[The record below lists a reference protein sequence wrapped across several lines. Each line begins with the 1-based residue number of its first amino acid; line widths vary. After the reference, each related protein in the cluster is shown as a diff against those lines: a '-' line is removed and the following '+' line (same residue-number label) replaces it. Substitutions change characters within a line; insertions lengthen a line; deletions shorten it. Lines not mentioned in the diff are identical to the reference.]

1 MSDVGGDSGVDAGAN
16 GGGALGFDSPAL
28 TSTDDLRAGIA
39 QSYGL
44 SPYGQYSPTL
54 AMGRAAAFHA
64 SIPRSEP
71 NKSHERRHQYVLSS
85 FVKSTLGVKVYQP
98 TGFSVTRELQASD
111 AMQEEQSARPDP
123 SADPI
128 DSVFNKNKPILDRK
142 IKDAPRPEEEGRL
155 VKETDLRRRAI
166 HVNKG
171 RKDENDFGQ

>member
-1 MSDVGGDSGVDAGAN
+1 METGGGNESVDAGKN
-16 GGGALGFDSPAL
+16 SGQGNNPSPAL
-28 TSTDDLRAGIA
+28 TSTDDMRAGIA

-44 SPYGQYSPTL
+44 TPYGQYTPTL
-54 AMGRAAAFHA
+54 SFGRAAAFHS
-64 SIPRSEP
+64 SIPRSEQ
-71 NKSHERRHQYVLSS
+71 NKSHERRHQFVLSS
-85 FVKSTLGVKVYQP
+85 FVKSNLGVKVYQP
-98 TGFSVTRELQASD
+98 TGYSVPRDLQASD
-111 AMQEEQSARPDP
+111 AMQDEQTSRPDP

-128 DSVFNKNKPILDRK
+128 DSVFSRGKPMLDKK